1 MKILNPGSQDDVRI
15 ELIPL
20 IDVIFCILTFFILAA
35 VSLTRQFAINT
46 DLPRASTGVA
56 QMRQTKIVTIDPVGT
71 LYWDE
76 DPVDE
81 SRLVQLVQQFQ
92 QESPDGTIVLN
103 APPYASYDSVVRVLD
118 LLRRVGGDR
127 VALAVTPSSE
137 EPADSF
143 APGQLAPSQPG
154 FSSPSGAPGFNN
166 PGLNN
171 PGLNN
176 PGLNNPG
183 LGNPA
188 TPLDPFGLPT
198 VPGDPLRSPA
208 APLPRSNGGSPAS
221 PSGTRSGQTAPG
233 APALPPAG
241 QP

>member
-1 MKILNPGSQDDVRI
+1 MKILNPGSQQDDVRI

-46 DLPRASTGVA
+46 DLPSASTGVA

-81 SRLVQLVQQFQ
+81 SRLVQLVQEFQ

-118 LLRRVGGDR
+118 LLRAVGGDR

-137 EPADSF
+137 DPDGLTTPGQPNFS
-143 APGQLAPSQPG
+143 APGSV
-154 FSSPSGAPGFNN
+154 S
-166 PGLNN
+166 PGL
-171 PGLNN
+171 G
-176 PGLNNPG
+176 NPG
-183 LGNPA
+183 LGNPG

-198 VPGDPLRSPA
+198 VPGDPLGSPA
-208 APLPRSNGGSPAS
+208 APPRSSGSSPAS
-221 PSGTRSGQTAPG
+221 PSGAESGQSAPG

>member
-46 DLPRASTGVA
+46 DLPSASTGVA

-76 DPVDE
+76 DPIDE

-118 LLRRVGGDR
+118 LLRSVGGDR
-127 VALAVTPSSE
+127 VALAVTPTSQD
-137 EPADSF
+137 PADPF
-143 APGQLAPSQPG
+143 APGQPG
-154 FSSPSGAPGFNN
+154 FSTPGGAPGL
-166 PGLNN
+166 GD
-171 PGLNN
+171 
-176 PGLNNPG
+176 PG

-208 APLPRSNGGSPAS
+208 APLPRSNGSSPAQPGS
-221 PSGTRSGQTAPG
+221 AGAGQSSPG

>member
-46 DLPRASTGVA
+46 DLPSASTGVA

-71 LYWDE
+71 LYWDK

-81 SRLVQLVQQFQ
+81 SRLVQLVREFR

-118 LLRRVGGDR
+118 LLRSVGGDR
-127 VALAVTPSSE
+127 VALAVTPTSQD
-137 EPADSF
+137 PAESF
-143 APGQLAPSQPG
+143 APGQPG
-154 FSSPSGAPGFNN
+154 FSTPGGVPGLSN
-166 PGLNN
+166 PGLGN
-171 PGLNN
+171 PGL
-176 PGLNNPG
+176 GNPG

-198 VPGDPLRSPA
+198 VPGDPLGSPA
-208 APLPRSNGGSPAS
+208 APLPRSNGNRPAQPDNSGAGQPSP
-221 PSGTRSGQTAPG
+221 GT
-233 APALPPAG
+233 PALPPAG

>member
-1 MKILNPGSQDDVRI
+1 MKILNPGSQQDDVRI

-46 DLPRASTGVA
+46 DLPSASTGVA

-118 LLRRVGGDR
+118 LLRAVGGDR
-127 VALAVTPSSE
+127 VALAVTPTTQNPTE
-137 EPADSF
+137 QI
-143 APGQLAPSQPG
+143 APGQPG
-154 FSSPSGAPGFNN
+154 FSTPGGA

-171 PGLNN
+171 PGL
-176 PGLNNPG
+176 GNPG

-198 VPGDPLRSPA
+198 VPGDPLGTPS
-208 APLPRSNGGSPAS
+208 APLPRSNGGSPAQPGS
-221 PSGTRSGQTAPG
+221 AGAGQSSPG

>member
-35 VSLTRQFAINT
+35 VSLTRQYAINT
-46 DLPRASTGVA
+46 DLPSASTGVA

-81 SRLVQLVQQFQ
+81 SRLVQLVQQFR

-118 LLRRVGGDR
+118 LLRAVGGDR
-127 VALAVTPSSE
+127 IALAVTPTSQD
-137 EPADSF
+137 PT
-143 APGQLAPSQPG
+143 APLSPGQPG
-154 FSSPSGAPGFNN
+154 FSTPGDVPGVNN
-166 PGLNN
+166 PGLGN
-171 PGLNN
+171 PGL
-176 PGLNNPG
+176 GNPG

-198 VPGDPLRSPA
+198 VPGDPLGSPA
-208 APLPRSNGGSPAS
+208 APLPRSNGSSPAQPGSPGAGQS
-221 PSGTRSGQTAPG
+221 MPTTPTR
-233 APALPPAG
+233 PPAG

>member
-1 MKILNPGSQDDVRI
+1 MKILNPGSQQDDVRI

-118 LLRRVGGDR
+118 LLRAVGGDR
-127 VALAVTPSSE
+127 VALAVTPSTQ
-137 EPADSF
+137 EPTDQF
-143 APGQLAPSQPG
+143 APGQPG
-154 FSSPSGAPGFNN
+154 FSTPGGA
-166 PGLNN
+166 
-171 PGLNN
+171 

-183 LGNPA
+183 LGNPG

-198 VPGDPLRSPA
+198 VPGDPLGTPA
-208 APLPRSNGGSPAS
+208 APLPRSNGDSPAQ
-221 PSGTRSGQTAPG
+221 PGGAGAGQTTPRT
-233 APALPPAG
+233 PTLPPAG

>member
-1 MKILNPGSQDDVRI
+1 MKILNPGSQQDDVRI

-118 LLRRVGGDR
+118 LLRAVGGDR
-127 VALAVTPSSE
+127 VALAVTPSTQ
-137 EPADSF
+137 EPTDQF
-143 APGQLAPSQPG
+143 APGQPG
-154 FSSPSGAPGFNN
+154 FSTPGGAPGLNN

-171 PGLNN
+171 PSLNN

-183 LGNPA
+183 LGNPG

-198 VPGDPLRSPA
+198 VPGDPLGTPA
-208 APLPRSNGGSPAS
+208 APLPRTNGGSSAQPGGA
-221 PSGTRSGQTAPG
+221 GAGQTTPRT
-233 APALPPAG
+233 PTLPPAG

>member
-1 MKILNPGSQDDVRI
+1 MKILNPGSQQDDVRI

-81 SRLVQLVQQFQ
+81 ARLVQLVQQFQ

-118 LLRRVGGDR
+118 LLRAVGGDR
-127 VALAVTPSSE
+127 VALAVTPSTQ
-137 EPADSF
+137 EPTDQF
-143 APGQLAPSQPG
+143 APGQPG
-154 FSSPSGAPGFNN
+154 FSTPGGAS
-166 PGLNN
+166 
-171 PGLNN
+171 
-176 PGLNNPG
+176 GLNNPG
-183 LGNPA
+183 LGNPG

-198 VPGDPLRSPA
+198 VPGDPLGTPA
-208 APLPRSNGGSPAS
+208 APLPRSNGGGPAQ
-221 PSGTRSGQTAPG
+221 PGGAGAGQTTPRT
-233 APALPPAG
+233 PTLPPAG

>member
-1 MKILNPGSQDDVRI
+1 MKILNPGSQQDDVRI

-46 DLPRASTGVA
+46 DLPSASTGVA

-76 DPVDE
+76 DPIE
-81 SRLVQLVQQFQ
+81 QLQLEQLVRQFL

-118 LLRRVGGDR
+118 SLRQVGGDR
-127 VALAVTPSSE
+127 VALAVTPSPE
-137 EPADSF
+137 DPNNLT
-143 APGQLAPSQPG
+143 APGQPDFSAPG
-154 FSSPSGAPGFNN
+154 SGTPGFNN
-166 PGLNN
+166 PGL
-171 PGLNN
+171 G
-176 PGLNNPG
+176 NPG
-183 LGNPA
+183 LGNSG

-198 VPGDPLRSPA
+198 VPGDPLGSPA
-208 APLPRSNGGSPAS
+208 APLPRSNGSNPTSPNGA
-221 PSGTRSGQTAPG
+221 GSGQVAPD